1 MKLKSLISEG
11 KTKLGK
17 IEFTTDFRNDR
28 IVLMARSS
36 KDLDLLDAVK
46 NSSNKDIRELLLP
59 LLEKKSGLKFRIDY
73 SYPGA
78 GYAFKIEEDSILKLL
93 ENEMKLGNIVEDIL
107 NEGPVE
113 NKKVKALLDKH
124 LKDLRRGGPNHLWA
138 VMHILMGALSDA
150 NFHSESKKVAALFG
164 SKAKYEGDPM
174 GEKDLEE
181 MYHYDLGPDVAKIC
195 QWDGKEIVNA
205 MGFYISMTIG
215 RPLGQ
220 KVEALVESKGMKL
233 FKESVYLNEMA
244 SRTAVEIYG
253 LTGLNPD
260 AVQKFVDKFKLDIE
274 KVYQFVKKGK
284 LKDRMD
290 FVTGVTGNPNNPY
303 QKKMISMFGESVN
316 EIAYD
321 SQGNLKAKKQYKSL
335 SDYEKVAK
343 KGDFIWVGQNP
354 KDFQGVSKSLL
365 YKVVDKDSEGNAV
378 LASFNKKGRYTIP
391 QKNQAVIVVE
401 GVVTEGKK
409 RFRQQNGI
417 GKSKYTISYH
427 DGSKKHKDGSDFFD
441 IQIFK
446 NQKDVDAFKKALLQK
461 GFVEESADV
470 VNEANYKV
478 YHKSFTDAA
487 QEARAMAEKRGF
499 EINEDDWQ
507 SQVALGGKNLRSRPG
522 EGKTTTFTV
531 GLSKDGKPQRKALQ
545 FQVYGMKNG
554 YELNAYIN

>member
-28 IVLMARSS
+28 IVLMARTS
-36 KDLDLLDAVK
+36 KDLDLIDAIK
-46 NSSNKDIRELLLP
+46 NSSNKDIKELLLP
-59 LLEKKSGLKFRIDY
+59 LLEKKSGLKFRIDWGY
-73 SYPGA
+73 TGA
-78 GYAFKIEEDSILKLL
+78 GFAFKIEEDSILKLL

-107 NEGPVE
+107 NEGPAE

-174 GEKDLEE
+174 AEKDLEE
-181 MYHYDLGPDVAKIC
+181 MYHYDLGTDVAKIC

-220 KVEALVESKGMKL
+220 KVEALVENAGMRI
-233 FKESVYLNEMA
+233 FKESVYLNEAA

-260 AVQKFVDKFKLDIE
+260 AIQQFVDKNKLNIE

-290 FVTGVTGNPNNPY
+290 FVVAVSGKPNNPF
-303 QKKMISMFGESVN
+303 QRKLILMFSESVN
-316 EIAYD
+316 
-321 SQGNLKAKKQYKSL
+321 
-335 SDYEKVAK
+335 
-343 KGDFIWVGQNP
+343 
-354 KDFQGVSKSLL
+354 
-365 YKVVDKDSEGNAV
+365 
-378 LASFNKKGRYTIP
+378 
-391 QKNQAVIVVE
+391 
-401 GVVTEGKK
+401 EGKK

-427 DGSKKHKDGSDFFD
+427 DGKKKHNDGSDFFD

-446 NQKDVDAFKKALLQK
+446 NQKDVDAFRKALLQK
-461 GFVEESADV
+461 GFVEES

-478 YHKSFTDAA
+478 YHKSFTEAA
-487 QEARAMAEKRGF
+487 EEARRMAEKRGF
-499 EINEDDWQ
+499 EINEDDWH
-507 SQVALGGKNLRSRPG
+507 SQITLGGKNLRSRPG

-545 FQVYGMKNG
+545 IQVYGMKNG